1 MHHDEP
7 AAPACRARAT
17 GSSQRIKAG
26 REGADVPGA
35 VPLTEQTIAARLE
48 RLPNSRWHVTITV
61 ILGVAI
67 FFDSFDSLAIAYVL
81 PAIVPAWHIPP
92 ASIGGLI
99 GVANFGQALG
109 ALLFGW
115 AAERFGRIPAARMAI
130 ALFAVMSLACALTH
144 SYDQL
149 FICRFIQGI
158 GLGGEIPVASTYISE
173 ILRAD
178 RRGGRFLAYQM
189 IFPVGLLASGI
200 VGAAVVPMFGWQ
212 WMFVL
217 GAVPALVA
225 LFLQRYCPESPRWL
239 ASKGRLNEADAIVSQ
254 IERIVSRDGA
264 RPLPPVPD
272 LIVKPLGNQTR
283 WQELF
288 QGRYRSRT
296 VLVWVL
302 WFSSY
307 IITYG
312 LAGWIPTLYR
322 EVYHLPLQQALNYS
336 IAGPA
341 GSLIGS
347 LICAFLIDWTGRRY
361 WFTIS
366 FFFTAAS
373 LVELWAVGSNTALG
387 MLLGYGFSQL
397 WLGSMNM
404 SIFLYTA
411 EIYPTR
417 MRALGVSWASF
428 WLRMAA
434 TVGPLI
440 VGNVLP
446 RYGIG
451 GVFLAFSFSA
461 MIGCVVST
469 FMIETRQRVL
479 EEVSP

>member
-1 MHHDEP
+1 MP
-7 AAPACRARAT
+7 ST
-17 GSSQRIKAG
+17 L
-26 REGADVPGA
+26 
-35 VPLTEQTIAARLE
+35 PLTEQTIAARLE
-48 RLPNSRWHVTITV
+48 RLPNSRWHVTVTV

-92 ASIGGLI
+92 SSIGGLI
-99 GVANFGQALG
+99 SIANFGQALG
-109 ALLFGW
+109 ALTFGW
-115 AAERFGRIPAARMAI
+115 AAERIGRVTTARIAI
-130 ALFAVMSLACALTH
+130 ALFAVMSLACAFAQN
-144 SYDQL
+144 YEQL
-149 FICRFIQGI
+149 FILRFLEGI

-173 ILRAD
+173 ILRAE

-189 IFPVGLLASGI
+189 IFPVGLLGAGI
-200 VGAAVVPMFGWQ
+200 AGAVVVPKFGWQ
-212 WMFVL
+212 WMFIL
-217 GAVPALVA
+217 GAVPAFVA
-225 LFLQRYCPESPRWL
+225 LFLQRYCPESPRWM
-239 ASKGRLNEADAIVSQ
+239 ASKGRLTEADAIVTD
-254 IERIVSRDGA
+254 IERIVSRNGA
-264 RPLPPVPD
+264 KPLPPVPD
-272 LIVKPLGNQTR
+272 LNIQPLGNQTR

-288 QGRYRSRT
+288 QGRYLSRT
-296 VLVWVL
+296 FLVWIL
-302 WFSSY
+302 WATSY

-341 GSLIGS
+341 GSLVGS
-347 LICAFLIDWTGRRY
+347 VICAFMIDWTGRRY
-361 WFTIS
+361 WFTAA
-366 FFFTAAS
+366 FFLTAAS
-373 LVELWAVGSNTALG
+373 LIELWAFGSNTAFG
-387 MLLGYGFSQL
+387 MLLGYSFSQV

-440 VGNVLP
+440 VGFVLP

-451 GVFLAFSFSA
+451 GVFLAFSIFA
-461 MIGCVVST
+461 IIGCAAAT
-469 FMIETRQRVL
+469 YMIETRRRVL

>member
-1 MHHDEP
+1 MP
-7 AAPACRARAT
+7 SAIPNT
-17 GSSQRIKAG
+17 MPSTL
-26 REGADVPGA
+26 
-35 VPLTEQTIAARLE
+35 PLTEQTIAARLE
-48 RLPNSRWHVTITV
+48 RLPNSRWHVTVTV

-92 ASIGGLI
+92 SSIGGLI
-99 GVANFGQALG
+99 SVANFGQALG
-109 ALLFGW
+109 ALTFGW
-115 AAERFGRIPAARMAI
+115 AAERIGRVATARIAI
-130 ALFAVMSLACALTH
+130 ALFAVMSLACAFTQN
-144 SYDQL
+144 YEQL
-149 FICRFIQGI
+149 FVLRFLEGI

-173 ILRAD
+173 ILRAE

-200 VGAAVVPMFGWQ
+200 AGAVVVPKFGWQ
-212 WMFVL
+212 WMFII
-217 GAVPALVA
+217 GAVPAFIA

-239 ASKGRLNEADAIVSQ
+239 ASKGRLTEADAIVTD
-254 IERIVSRDGA
+254 IERIVSRNGT
-264 RPLPPVPD
+264 RPLPPVPE
-272 LIVKPLGNQTR
+272 LIIQPLGNQTR

-288 QGRYRSRT
+288 QGRYLSRT
-296 VLVWVL
+296 FLVWIL
-302 WFSSY
+302 WATSY

-312 LAGWIPTLYR
+312 LSGWIPTLYR

-347 LICAFLIDWTGRRY
+347 AICALLIDWTGRRI
-361 WFTIS
+361 WFVVA
-366 FFFTAAS
+366 FFFTAAA
-373 LVELWAVGSNTALG
+373 LIELWAFGSGTAFG
-387 MLLGYGFSQL
+387 MLLGYGFSQI

-428 WLRMAA
+428 WLRLAA

-440 VGNVLP
+440 VGFTLP

-451 GVFLAFSFSA
+451 GVFLAFSVFA
-461 MIGCVVST
+461 IIGCGAAT
-469 FMIETRQRVL
+469 YMIETRRRVL

>member
-1 MHHDEP
+1 MP
-7 AAPACRARAT
+7 SAL
-17 GSSQRIKAG
+17 
-26 REGADVPGA
+26 
-35 VPLTEQTIAARLE
+35 PLTEQTIAARLE
-48 RLPNSRWHVTITV
+48 RLPNSRWHVTVTV

-92 ASIGGLI
+92 SSIGGLI
-99 GVANFGQALG
+99 SIANFGQALG
-109 ALLFGW
+109 ALTFGW
-115 AAERFGRIPAARMAI
+115 AAERIGRVTTARIAI
-130 ALFAVMSLACALTH
+130 ALFAVMSLACAFTH
-144 SYDQL
+144 NYEQL
-149 FICRFIQGI
+149 FVLRFFEGI

-173 ILRAD
+173 ILRAE

-189 IFPVGLLASGI
+189 VFPVGLLASGI
-200 VGAAVVPMFGWQ
+200 VGAFVVPRFGWQ
-212 WMFVL
+212 WMFIL
-217 GAVPALVA
+217 GAVPAFVA

-239 ASKGRLNEADAIVSQ
+239 ASKGRLTEADAIMTD
-254 IERIVSRDGA
+254 IERIVSRNGTK
-264 RPLPPVPD
+264 PLPPVPD
-272 LIVKPLGNQTR
+272 LMLRPLGSETR

-288 QGRYRSRT
+288 EGRYLSRT
-296 VLVWVL
+296 FLVWIL
-302 WFSSY
+302 WATSY

-341 GSLIGS
+341 GSLVGS
-347 LICAFLIDWTGRRY
+347 ALCALMIDWTGRRY
-361 WFTIS
+361 WFTAA
-366 FFFTAAS
+366 FFLTAAS
-373 LVELWAVGSNTALG
+373 LIELWAVGSNTALG
-387 MLLGYGFSQL
+387 MLLGYGFSQI
-397 WLGSMNM
+397 WLGSINM

-428 WLRMAA
+428 WLRLAA

-440 VGNVLP
+440 VGFTLP

-451 GVFLAFSFSA
+451 GVFLAFSVFA
-461 MIGCVVST
+461 IIGCAAAT
-469 FMIETRQRVL
+469 YMIETRRRVL